1 MTQLVFIIE
10 RTNFLSRAVWS
21 KSDFD
26 LVENTCTYVNQDT
39 RFWSKFDFLTKLEI
53 GPEFQ
58 NYNHRPKYWPIT
70 LAKKPNGI
78 VHGRTQTTRLCF
90 VKNKNSGKKTRFVK
104 KKSFFFTNAYVRVLC
119 RLAVSPKFYY
129 WPTFWSVV
137 IILKCRTISA
147 YWPKNAFYRG

>member
-1 MTQLVFIIE
+1 MRVTQLVFIIE

-78 VHGRTQTTRLCF
+78 VHGRTQTTRLAFGKFF
-90 VKNKNSGKKTRFVK
+90 VKNKNSGKKTRFFK
-104 KKSFFFTNAYVRVLC
+104 KKSFFYQRLRPCTMPFGCFAKVLLLTN
-119 RLAVSPKFYY
+119 
-129 WPTFWSVV
+129 
-137 IILKCRTISA
+137 ILVCG
-147 YWPKNAFYRG
+147 YNFEM